1 LTFRP
6 YIAIFRENGAILV
19 LCVATAVSMSGL
31 GIITPV
37 LPLFAREFGMDTAA
51 IGLVVGIFG
60 LARLLMNIPSGFIG
74 ERFGRKVSIGGGL
87 LLSAAGLFLTGVSRN
102 FYEMVGWRF
111 VSGAGSAMHMT
122 GAMSYMADISTP
134 ENRGLLMSLQIGSL
148 LLGTDIGPIIGGFV
162 ADALGFRWPFYLAG
176 VLSAIAALWVM
187 VRLPE
192 SRRPVE
198 PTSGLE
204 ATAVPVDRVKVWD
217 RGVIRNLLANRTFLL
232 LSFFGLLIFFTRS
245 GSRQTLLP
253 LIAVQ
258 KVGMSATHLGILF
271 TLMTTIN
278 FLLIIP
284 AGALTDRFGR
294 KAVILPGAI
303 ISLGGYCLFAWAG
316 DVPTFFFASL
326 ILGLGSGLIG
336 PAPAAYAGDLAPQG
350 NTSMTMGL
358 YRTFGDVGLLVGPVF
373 LGWFAD
379 TFNLY
384 FSSDAGIG
392 VAMAFNAFLLVG
404 LALMLTL
411 FGRETAGRRRAS

>member
-1 LTFRP
+1 
-6 YIAIFRENGAILV
+6 
-19 LCVATAVSMSGL
+19 
-31 GIITPV
+31 
-37 LPLFAREFGMDTAA
+37 
-51 IGLVVGIFG
+51 
-60 LARLLMNIPSGFIG
+60 
-74 ERFGRKVSIGGGL
+74 
-87 LLSAAGLFLTGVSRN
+87 
-102 FYEMVGWRF
+102 
-111 VSGAGSAMHMT
+111 
-122 GAMSYMADISTP
+122 
-134 ENRGLLMSLQIGSL
+134 
-148 LLGTDIGPIIGGFV
+148 
-162 ADALGFRWPFYLAG
+162 
-176 VLSAIAALWVM
+176 
-187 VRLPE
+187 
-192 SRRPVE
+192 
-198 PTSGLE
+198 
-204 ATAVPVDRVKVWD
+204 
-217 RGVIRNLLANRTFLL
+217 
-232 LSFFGLLIFFTRS
+232 
-245 GSRQTLLP
+245 
-253 LIAVQ
+253 
-258 KVGMSATHLGILF
+258 MSATHLGILF